1 MENNNIQGLL
11 KKYWN
16 QNVLI
21 MVILLSLWALAGL
34 GAGIL
39 FVDWLNLFKLP
50 TTSFPLGFWFAHQGS
65 IIAFVLLILIY
76 CLLMNYLDSKYHSDL
91 NRFQNNK

>member
-39 FVDWLNLFKLP
+39 FVDWLNLFKIP
-50 TTSFPLGFWFAHQGS
+50 KTGFPLGFWFVHQGS

>member
-1 MENNNIQGLL
+1 MKNNNTQGLL
-11 KKYWN
+11 KKYWS

-21 MVILLSLWALAGL
+21 MFVLLSLWALAGL
-34 GAGIL
+34 GAGIF

-50 TTSFPLGFWFAHQGS
+50 TTGFPLGFWFAHQGS